1 VKHEESVQGDSS
13 FNDLQNML
21 FIVSSLVQVA
31 GANDSAR
38 PVRPSYLYNFLGRV
52 KCE

>member
-1 VKHEESVQGDSS
+1 MKREDDVQGDSS

-31 GANDSAR
+31 RANDNAR
-38 PVRPSYLYNFLGRV
+38 PVRPSYLNNFLCRV
-52 KCE
+52 KCN